1 MISSHHLIIFVK
13 APRSGGVKTRLARAI
28 GEEAACA
35 AYKRL
40 AEELIEHLATF
51 PSVELR
57 FTPDEAVSEITPWRR
72 RDWQLHP
79 QGEGD
84 LGVRLERAFA
94 DAFASGGEYVAAIGS
109 DCPAIT
115 PEDIQSA
122 WAALRTSDVVL
133 GPARDGGYW
142 LIGVREPR
150 PALFQTID
158 WSTDQVLK
166 QTMRRAQ
173 VRNLKVELLR
183 ELSDVDT
190 ESDWMEFLDQ
200 NRRVL

>member
-1 MISSHHLIIFVK
+1 MASHHLIIFVK
-13 APRSGGVKTRLARAI
+13 APRRGGVKTRLARAI

-40 AEELIEHLATF
+40 VEELIERLASI

-57 FTPDEAVSEITPWRR
+57 FTPDDAVTEIRQWRR
-72 RDWQLHP
+72 DNWHLRP

-84 LGVRLERAFA
+84 LDQRLERAFA
-94 DAFASGGEYVAAIGS
+94 DAFANGAEYVAAVGS

-122 WAALRTSDVVL
+122 WAALRTNDVVL
-133 GPARDGGYW
+133 GPAKDGGYW
-142 LIGVREPR
+142 LIGLREPR
-150 PALFQTID
+150 SALFQTID

-173 VRNLKVELLR
+173 ARNLKVELLR

-190 ESDWMEFLDQ
+190 ESDWMEFLEQ
-200 NRRVL
+200 NRRML